1 MAGLGAA
8 LGDPMAPEWKAR
20 AEATRALVEDRFWM
34 EEAQFYAV
42 ALDGDGEPCR
52 ALASNAGHL
61 LFTGLPSRDR
71 ARAVSRRLL
80 SAEFRS
86 GWGIRTLATG
96 QPRFNPMS
104 YHDGSVWPHDT
115 ALAAAGMARYGERR
129 AVSLLLGEIYAAA
142 THFQLRLPE
151 LFCGFER
158 LPGEPPIAYPVACL
172 PQAWAAGSVFMML
185 QATLGVSVDAL
196 SGAVEVD
203 DPHLP
208 PGIEH
213 LVLSN
218 LQVGE
223 AVIDLAF
230 DRMGGHTVVTPR
242 NRRGEVRLRL
252 LR

>member
-1 MAGLGAA
+1 EVPFALYSGGLDPTCLFVALAGASARRTGDMALIRKLWPNLIAAVGWVREHGDIQKNGLISYQRAAETGLANQGWKDSEDSIFHSDGRFPKGPVALLEVQGYAYAAWRAMADLGAA

-104 YHDGSVWPHDT
+104 Y
-115 ALAAAGMARYGERR
+115 
-129 AVSLLLGEIYAAA
+129 
-142 THFQLRLPE
+142 
-151 LFCGFER
+151 
-158 LPGEPPIAYPVACL
+158 
-172 PQAWAAGSVFMML
+172 
-185 QATLGVSVDAL
+185 
-196 SGAVEVD
+196 
-203 DPHLP
+203 
-208 PGIEH
+208 
-213 LVLSN
+213 
-218 LQVGE
+218 
-223 AVIDLAF
+223 
-230 DRMGGHTVVTPR
+230 
-242 NRRGEVRLRL
+242 
-252 LR
+252 